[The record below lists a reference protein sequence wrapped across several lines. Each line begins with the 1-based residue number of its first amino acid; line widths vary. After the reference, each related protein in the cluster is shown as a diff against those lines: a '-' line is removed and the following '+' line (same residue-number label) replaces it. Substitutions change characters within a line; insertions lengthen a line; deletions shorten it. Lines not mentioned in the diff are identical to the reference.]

1 MDIKTR
7 LTRKPMTT
15 ALWTILVTAMALLL
29 GIGANLLHSADSL
42 LAILDKQHTTIAVQT
57 SQWGIKEE
65 DIDKLLEL
73 DTVETVDLRT
83 LTGAYIPELTA
94 QIHLVNWGTDSKSD
108 PDMSNGETLVNDCYN
123 EVILTGTVVDTA
135 LHEIGIAGQEPS
147 YDCTEIGGSETMYL
161 VGCAATIEVEEI
173 VCAHP
178 DYLFF
183 ETEGYSGYDGKV
195 CVYFT
200 FYSDVREA
208 DLAVNPL
215 EIGQRY
221 IFSGLFD
228 PSCCSRGFGNLDW
241 PRAQGEYHPW
251 LFVNERFS
259 VPGASLEFSHLI
271 QRDGR
276 LVSYLDV
283 DWDYSVS
290 GEEGNSIPVAQ
301 ISDKMH
307 PGVTRLEGSVEE
319 LLETDTLWAQTV
331 ENDQK
336 QLHSFPVLGTQ
347 ALETMYVFNQSDAV
361 MIEGR
366 SFTQEEYASGAKVCV
381 ISETAALTGGIGVGD
396 TIHLS
401 QYITG
406 LNGNE
411 GNTSLYTI
419 GLGSELNNPTVG
431 RFPPDEYV
439 TEHEAFIVVGI
450 YQLQRSW
457 DSSTFSITPNTIF
470 IPQTAQISGGY
481 GGAAYI
487 ATESTLYEEPLDY
500 LYPNGTYGIYLSVKL
515 RNGMSDEFLA
525 QAGEI
530 VSNTFQT
537 FDQGYEAAKES
548 VQAVGQDA
556 WKMMG
561 LAVIGWLLMMTLY
574 LVLYQG
580 SEQHNLG
587 IMRSL
592 GAKPKQCA
600 RYLFGS
606 GWLLSAVGICLGTLL
621 SSQATRYVSGVLSEF
636 LLSADEM
643 LAMSGGQALGND
655 LLAEILNNSTLPLSM
670 LLILTAMQLAVMAL
684 CLWLHAN
691 AVAKRDPRT
700 LLAA

>member
-7 LTRKPMTT
+7 LTRKPVTT
-15 ALWTILVTAMALLL
+15 ALWVILVTAMALLL

-42 LAILDKQHTTIAVQT
+42 LTIMDRQHTTIAVQT
-57 SQWGIKEE
+57 SQYGLDAEE
-65 DIDKLLEL
+65 ISQLQEL
-73 DTVETVDLRT
+73 DTVESVDLRT

-135 LHEIGIAGQEPS
+135 LREIGIAGQEPS
-147 YDCTEIGGSETMYL
+147 YNCSEIGGSETMYM
-161 VGCAATIEVEEI
+161 VGCAAVIEVEEI

-183 ETEGYSGYDGKV
+183 ETEGYTGYDGKV
-195 CVYFT
+195 CVYFK

-208 DLAVNPL
+208 DLAENPL
-215 EIGQRY
+215 EVGQRY
-221 IFSGLFD
+221 IFSGLYD
-228 PSCCSRGFGNLDW
+228 PMCGGRGFGNLDW
-241 PRAQGEYHPW
+241 PRTNGEFHPW
-251 LFVNERFS
+251 LFVSERFS
-259 VPGASLEFSHLI
+259 IPGANHGFTDLI
-271 QRDGR
+271 EEDGR

-301 ISDKMH
+301 ISDKRH
-307 PGVTRLEGSVEE
+307 PGVTRLNGSVEE
-319 LLETDTLWAQTV
+319 LLQTDALWAQAV
-331 ENDQK
+331 EDYRR

-347 ALETMYVFNQSDAV
+347 ALETMYVFNQNDAV

-366 SFTQEEYASGAKVCV
+366 SFSQEEYASGAKVCV

-406 LNGNE
+406 LSGNE
-411 GNTSLYTI
+411 GNISLYTF
-419 GLGSELNNPTVG
+419 GRDNALNNPTVG
-431 RFPPDEYV
+431 RFPPEEYA
-439 TEHEAFIVVGI
+439 TDNEEFIVVGI

-457 DSSTFSITPNTIF
+457 DNSTFSITPNTIF
-470 IPQTAQISGGY
+470 IPQGAQISGGY
-481 GGAAYI
+481 GGAAYL
-487 ATESTLYEEPLDY
+487 TTDNSLFEDMEHLH
-500 LYPNGTYGIYLSVKL
+500 PNGTYGVYLSVKL
-515 RNGMSDEFLA
+515 RNGMSEEFLS

-530 VSNTFQT
+530 VSNTFKT
-537 FDQGYEAAKES
+537 FDQGYEAAQES
-548 VQAVGQDA
+548 VKAVGQDA
-556 WKMMG
+556 WKLMG
-561 LAVIGWLLMMTLY
+561 LAVIGWLLLMALY

-580 SEQHNLG
+580 SERQNLG

-592 GAKPKQCA
+592 GAAPKDCQ

-606 GWLLSAVGICLGTLL
+606 GLLLSAVGICLGTVL
-621 SSQATRYVSGVLSEF
+621 SSQVTRYVSGTLSEF

-643 LAMSGGQALGND
+643 LAMSGGQALGSD
-655 LLAEILNNSTLPLSM
+655 LLVDILSSSTLPLSM
-670 LLILTAMQLAVMAL
+670 QMILAVTQLAVMAV
-684 CLWLHAN
+684 CIWLHARTM
-691 AVAKRDPRT
+691 AKKGPRN
-700 LLAA
+700 LLAG

>member
-1 MDIKTR
+1 MDIRTR
-7 LTRKPMTT
+7 LTRKPVTT
-15 ALWTILVTAMALLL
+15 ALWVILATAMALLL

-42 LAILDKQHTTIAVQT
+42 LAIIDRQHTTIAVQT
-57 SQWGIKEE
+57 SQFGLEAEE
-65 DIDKLLEL
+65 ISQLQEL
-73 DTVETVDLRT
+73 DTVESVDLRT
-83 LTGAYIPELTA
+83 LTGAYIPEMTA

-135 LHEIGIAGQEPS
+135 LREIGIAGEEPS
-147 YDCTEIGGSETMYL
+147 YNCSEIGGSETMYH
-161 VGCAATIEVEEI
+161 VGCAAVIEVEEI

-195 CVYFT
+195 CVYFK

-208 DLAVNPL
+208 ELTENPL
-215 EIGQRY
+215 EVGQRY
-221 IFSGLFD
+221 IFSGIYD
-228 PSCCSRGFGNLDW
+228 PSCSRRGFGNLDW
-241 PRAQGEYHPW
+241 PRTQGEHHPW
-251 LFVNERFS
+251 LFVSERFS
-259 VPGASLEFSHLI
+259 VPGASIDFSDLI

-276 LVSYLDV
+276 LVNYLDV
-283 DWDYSVS
+283 TRDYDAWFTEGKSVPIAK
-290 GEEGNSIPVAQ
+290 N
-301 ISDKMH
+301 SDKMH
-307 PGVTRLEGSVEE
+307 PGVTRLDGSVED
-319 LLETDTLWAQTV
+319 LLQADALWAQTV
-331 ENDQK
+331 EDYRR

-406 LNGNE
+406 QNGNE
-411 GNTSLYTI
+411 GNTSLYTF
-419 GLGSELNNPTVG
+419 GLESALNNPTVG
-431 RFPPDEYV
+431 RFPPEEYV
-439 TEHEAFIVVGI
+439 TENEEFVVVGI

-470 IPQTAQISGGY
+470 IPQGAQIPGGY
-481 GGAAYI
+481 GSAAYLT
-487 ATESTLYEEPLDY
+487 TESSLFEDMEL
-500 LYPNGTYGIYLSVKL
+500 LHPNGTYGVYLSVKL
-515 RNGMSDEFLA
+515 RNGMSEEFLA

-530 VSNTFQT
+530 VSNTFHT
-537 FDQGYEAAKES
+537 FDQGYEAAQES

-556 WKMMG
+556 WKLMG
-561 LAVIGWLLMMTLY
+561 MAVMGWLLLMALY

-580 SEQHNLG
+580 SERHNLG

-592 GAKPKQCA
+592 GTAPKDCQ

-606 GWLLSAVGICLGTLL
+606 GWILSAVGICLGTVL
-621 SSQATRYVSGVLSEF
+621 STQVTRYVSGTLSEF

-643 LAMSGGQALGND
+643 LAMSGGQALGSD
-655 LLAEILNNSTLPLSM
+655 LLADILSSSTLPLSM
-670 LLILTAMQLAVMAL
+670 QMILAVSQLAVMAV
-684 CLWLHAN
+684 CIWLHAH
-691 AVAKRDPRT
+691 AVAKKGPRN
-700 LLAA
+700 LLAG